1 MVGHNGLFHPA
12 FERAVELIRSG
23 TIGRPLFGQAKST
36 QWLDFRPWD
45 FRTSSAKTGGGCWI
59 DCAGHL
65 VYRLREIFGEVA
77 DVRGMAANLARPE
90 MEGEDFA
97 AAVLRYHGGALAQL
111 TISYGWKLPGYEHDW
126 PRGCEQSLVI
136 AGDRGTLE
144 YNICPHP
151 GIRLFSE
158 VSAARSPVLQGWIAE
173 ETVAPFEE
181 SFVRQMAHFLDC
193 VQTGQTPRVT
203 GEDALEVLRV
213 LWAFYEKVPFARTES
228 TTASSK

>member
-1 MVGHNGLFHPA
+1 
-12 FERAVELIRSG
+12 
-23 TIGRPLFGQAKST
+23 
-36 QWLDFRPWD
+36 
-45 FRTSSAKTGGGCWI
+45 
-59 DCAGHL
+59 
-65 VYRLREIFGEVA
+65 
-77 DVRGMAANLARPE
+77 MAANLARPE